1 MPDILLSND
10 DLTVL
15 GSPEIVELL
24 VDIGPQGNR
33 GSQILVGIGDPN
45 DPATIIG
52 QSIELNDLYLNI
64 APGIDYSY
72 LYQYKSQP
80 GGTTWVKV
88 IKVNPVLYSKLNTVN
103 FETGDGALEIL
114 ISNITTESIASLS
127 ANNFNVQYQIAH
139 TNPVVCTMSI
149 PPLTGDEDTLVINL
163 KAIEF
168 NGTSWVDLEGDY
180 TIHTFISVMPSV
192 V

>member
-15 GSPEIVELL
+15 GSPETVELL
-24 VDIGPQGNR
+24 VDIGPQGDR
-33 GSQILVGIGDPN
+33 GSQIFVGFGDPN
-45 DPATIIG
+45 DPLTSIN
-52 QSIELNDLYLNI
+52 QSIELNDLFINI

-72 LYQYKSQP
+72 LYQYKDVP
-80 GGTTWVKV
+80 GGPSWVKV
-88 IKVNPVLYSKLNTVN
+88 LKINPILYSKLHTVN

-114 ISNITTESIASLS
+114 ISNITTEYIASLS
-127 ANNFNVQYQIAH
+127 SNNFNVQYQITH

-163 KAIEF
+163 RAIEF